1 MQEQTAAIRVLVVDD
16 DPMLGRLLLRF
27 LARASA
33 QADLAVSLAEAR
45 AAFAPGL
52 YSHTVV
58 DLTLPDGSGAEWLAE
73 VLAQDTAL
81 IGVLSSGY
89 PVSTEL
95 LPPPLRRRAAAL
107 QKPFAPPA
115 LLEALGLPPAA

>member
-1 MQEQTAAIRVLVVDD
+1 MQEHTASIQVLVVDD
-16 DPMLGRLLLRF
+16 DPTLGRLLLRF
-27 LARASA
+27 LARAGV

-45 AAFAPGL
+45 ATFAPGL
-52 YSHTVV
+52 HSHAVV

-73 VLAQDTAL
+73 ILAQDTAL

-95 LPPPLRRRAAAL
+95 LPPPLRHRAAAL

-115 LLEALGLPPAA
+115 LLEALGLTPPA